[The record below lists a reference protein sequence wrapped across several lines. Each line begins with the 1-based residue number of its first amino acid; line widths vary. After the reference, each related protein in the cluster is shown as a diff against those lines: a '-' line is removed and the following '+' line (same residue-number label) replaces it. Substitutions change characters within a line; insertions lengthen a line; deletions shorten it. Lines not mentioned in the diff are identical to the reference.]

1 MAVPIKTIVLV
12 TLSKKLFFLT
22 AQSTPIGI
30 LKPNINKIES
40 PASFNVTGSDLA
52 ISS

>member
-1 MAVPIKTIVLV
+1 MAVPIKIIVLV
-12 TLSKKLFFLT
+12 TLSKKIFFLT

-30 LKPNINKIES
+30 LKANINKIES
-40 PASFNVTGSDLA
+40 PANFNVTGSDLA